1 MDEHTLASLQGS
13 IAKWESIVAGTGKD
27 DGPLNCPLCLQ
38 FHPDY
43 RTDGMRS
50 CTGCPVTTAGYR
62 GCSNDEYAAFCEA
75 EEELSFQGIEDAATR
90 MHAAAVAELAF
101 LKSLL
106 PSEAP

>member
-1 MDEHTLASLQGS
+1 MDERTLTALQGS
-13 IAKWESIVAGTGKD
+13 IAKWEAIVAGTGKD
-27 DGPLNCPLCLQ
+27 DGPLNCPLCLT

-43 RTDGMRS
+43 RTDGAPG
-50 CTGCPVTTAGYR
+50 CAGCPVTIAGYR

-75 EEELSFQGIEDAATR
+75 EEELGFEVPHAGER